1 MRNHQSDGATSRPP
15 RTAPHVTSAP
25 AKMAVR
31 GTQLE
36 SGKHNAQGERGR
48 NTFRF
53 GKGRRRVIVAESPKC
68 KRIYLTWRQ
77 YVKYFSQPASRRQG
91 QHDND
96 NDDDEV
102 DGSVERDGN
111 SGYAERPATPHQTA
125 AAEPPRAATCVPVLD
140 YDQSR
145 VGTPVSPFRVAA
157 GQSARSRHARSA
169 TSRRSVAAG
178 DLDFDQWRAGGTTHV
193 SPIRIDQPAR
203 SKSAWSAKRSS
214 APGRSTNSPGMS
226 SEEDA
231 LLNAWQPQLSS
242 EKRRQ
247 ACKGGRVRVNATRT
261 RLAICTAIDI
271 QTAVRDLALSLGT
284 KKPLIKHTSS
294 SSMSSSSVTRWSQ
307 SDG

>member
-31 GTQLE
+31 GEQLE

-53 GKGRRRVIVAESPKC
+53 GKSRRRVIVAESPKC

-77 YVKYFSQPASRRQG
+77 YVKYFSQPASRSQG
-91 QHDND
+91 QND
-96 NDDDEV
+96 NGNDKDDDEV
-102 DGSVERDGN
+102 DGSVERDDN

-125 AAEPPRAATCVPVLD
+125 AAEPFRAATCVPVLD

-145 VGTPVSPFRVAA
+145 VGTPVSPFRVPA

-169 TSRRSVAAG
+169 TSQRSVAAG
-178 DLDFDQWRAGGTTHV
+178 DLDFDQWRAGRTTPA

-203 SKSAWSAKRSS
+203 SKSAWSAQRSS
-214 APGRSTNSPGMS
+214 APGRSTNSPGLS

-231 LLNAWQPQLSS
+231 LLNPWQPQLSS
-242 EKRRQ
+242 EKKRQ
-247 ACKGGRVRVNATRT
+247 TCKGGRVRVNATRT

-284 KKPLIKHTSS
+284 KKPLLKHTSS
-294 SSMSSSSVTRWSQ
+294 SSMSSSSVTRW
-307 SDG
+307 

>member
-1 MRNHQSDGATSRPP
+1 
-15 RTAPHVTSAP
+15 
-25 AKMAVR
+25 MAVR
-31 GTQLE
+31 GKQLE

-96 NDDDEV
+96 IADDEV

-145 VGTPVSPFRVAA
+145 VGTPVCPFRVAA
-157 GQSARSRHARSA
+157 DQSARSRHARSA
-169 TSRRSVAAG
+169 ASQRSVAAG
-178 DLDFDQWRAGGTTHV
+178 DLDFDQSWAGGTTHI
-193 SPIRIDQPAR
+193 SRIRIDPQPAR

-214 APGRSTNSPGMS
+214 APGRSRNSPGLS
-226 SEEDA
+226 PEEDA
-231 LLNAWQPQLSS
+231 LLNPWQPQLSS

-247 ACKGGRVRVNATRT
+247 TCKGGRGRVNATRT

-294 SSMSSSSVTRWSQ
+294 SSMSSSSVTRWSE
-307 SDG
+307 SRDG